1 MNNHKANNSFTFC
14 DVKLFNNKPSLIS
27 AFGADTFNSLI
38 VFPKPLLPE
47 VANRVIV
54 LLEKSCDSRNV
65 LIIVGATYHHIG
77 N

>member
-1 MNNHKANNSFTFC
+1 MRLLSNN
-14 DVKLFNNKPSLIS
+14 PSLMS
-27 AFGADTFNSLI
+27 AFGADTFNSFT

-54 LLEKSCDSRNV
+54 LLEKSYVSRNV
-65 LIIVGATYHHIG
+65 LIIVGATYHQIG